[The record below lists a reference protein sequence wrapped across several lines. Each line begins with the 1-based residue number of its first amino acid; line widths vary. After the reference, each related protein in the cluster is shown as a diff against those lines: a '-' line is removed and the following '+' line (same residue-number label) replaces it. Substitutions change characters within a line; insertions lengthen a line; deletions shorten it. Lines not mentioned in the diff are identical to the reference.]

1 MKSNERSKFDLL
13 MNKYFTW
20 VEESFIGTIVHALV
34 YSALYGVGFLIGI
47 LLSLKI
53 CGK

>member
-1 MKSNERSKFDLL
+1 MEPNGRSKFDSL

-20 VEESFIGTIVHALV
+20 VEESFAGTIVHALV
-34 YSALYGVGFLIGI
+34 YSALYGVDFLIGI